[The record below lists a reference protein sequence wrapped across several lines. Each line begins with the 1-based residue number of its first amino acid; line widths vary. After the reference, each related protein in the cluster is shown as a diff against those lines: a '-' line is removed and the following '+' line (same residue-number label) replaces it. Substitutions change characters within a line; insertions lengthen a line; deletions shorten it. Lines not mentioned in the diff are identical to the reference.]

1 MGSILGRE
9 DPLEKEMA
17 TRYSC
22 LENPMDIEDWW
33 STVYGVTKESDT
45 AEPLNN
51 YSQYLGAD
59 HYRGFLEHVMSELS
73 LEEL

>member
-1 MGSILGRE
+1 
-9 DPLEKEMA
+9 
-17 TRYSC
+17 
-22 LENPMDIEDWW
+22 MDIEDWW

-45 AEPLNN
+45 AEPLNH

>member
-1 MGSILGRE
+1 
-9 DPLEKEMA
+9 
-17 TRYSC
+17 
-22 LENPMDIEDWW
+22 MDREDWW
-33 STVYGVTKESDT
+33 SAVYGVTKESDT

-51 YSQYLGAD
+51 YSQYLGGD